1 MSGAGR
7 VLFSAAEES
16 YASAVRELRDAFSRT
31 LRVERLGPDL
41 GAVTTPGSG
50 SAEDLVGEVAAAS
63 RHRPLVFVRHLT
75 VEADHVGLP
84 DATDPAVVAD
94 RAAELVAAE
103 LVADEPAE
111 LALQCWV
118 SDPATVTYGSRALFE
133 KVSGAVTAAGV
144 RVVRSG
150 APRVLSGAVTR
161 HGVHLGLNRTEL
173 SLSDWPGGR
182 VRLGRSPEQVSRAE
196 FKLEE
201 LFQTCPVPL
210 PSRGRA
216 VDLGAAPGGWTRI
229 LRQRGLDVVAVD
241 PGDLAPSLVADRGVR
256 HARTTVGEFFRA
268 DRTRFDLAVNDLR
281 MDPVLSTQVMLGAVD
296 HLAPG
301 AFIVLTLK
309 TGGGRLLETVRDCLD
324 RLRGPYRVV
333 FARQL
338 YHNRR
343 EVTVLARRR

>member
-1 MSGAGR
+1 MTGSGR

-16 YASAVRELRDAFSRT
+16 YGSAVRELRDAFSRT

-41 GAVTTPGSG
+41 GALATSG
-50 SAEDLVGEVAAAS
+50 SPEELVAEVAAAS

-75 VEADHVGLP
+75 VEVDEVGLP
-84 DATDPAVVAD
+84 DATDPEVVAA
-94 RAAELVAAE
+94 RAAELVK
-103 LVADEPAE
+103 PGSGE
-111 LALQCWV
+111 LAVQCWV
-118 SDPATVTYGSRALFE
+118 SDAGTVDYGSRALFE
-133 KVSGAVTAAGV
+133 AVSDAVTGAGV
-144 RVVRSG
+144 PAVRSG

-201 LFQTCPVPL
+201 LFQSCPVPL
-210 PSRGRA
+210 PDRGRA

-241 PGDLAPSLVADRGVR
+241 PGELAPSLAADRRVR
-256 HARTTVGEFFRA
+256 HVPTTVGEFFRS
-268 DRTRFDLAVNDLR
+268 DRSRFDLAVNDLR
-281 MDPVLSTQVMLGAVD
+281 MDPALSTQVMLDAVD
-296 HLAPG
+296 HLATG
-301 AFIVLTLK
+301 AYIVLTLK
-309 TGGGRLLETVRDCLD
+309 TGRQRLLDTVRECLD

-338 YHNRR
+338 YHNRK

>member
-16 YASAVRELRDAFSRT
+16 YATAVRELRDAFSRT
-31 LRVERLGPDL
+31 LHVERLGPDL
-41 GAVTTPGSG
+41 GAITTPDSG

-63 RHRPLVFVRHLT
+63 RHRPLVFIRHLT
-75 VEADHVGLP
+75 VEAGHVGLP
-84 DATDPAVVAD
+84 GATDPAMVAI
-94 RAAELVAAE
+94 RAAELVAHEPAE
-103 LVADEPAE
+103 LAE

-118 SDPATVTYGSRALFE
+118 SDPATVTYGSRALLE
-133 KVSGAVTAAGV
+133 AVSGAVTAAGV

-150 APRVLSGAVTR
+150 APRVLSCAVTR
-161 HGVHLGLNRTEL
+161 HGVHLGLNRTEQ

-201 LFQTCPVPL
+201 LFQICPAPL

-256 HARTTVGEFFRA
+256 HARTTVGEFFRS
-268 DRTRFDLAVNDLR
+268 DRSRFDLAVNDLR

-309 TGGGRLLETVRDCLD
+309 TGGSRLLETVRDCLD